1 MTLKRGPEKGIIRFG
16 IESPLMGYAD
26 YMVNW
31 TYDTNT
37 EKGMN
42 PYCLFSTNAQMYN
55 RVKLVRTGGST
66 FDFYFE
72 SNAGND
78 YPAFVFM
85 GEGGTT
91 DSNSITSYIVSIVS
105 AIPEDVYKES
115 DYAGNICF
123 GGIDVYA
130 KNWTALF
137 LKNIDIEAVRT
148 CIDFGGKG
156 FVGYDENSTGFVFG
170 IGGFIS
176 PRKSYINV
184 GENGIGYGQGSK
196 IQTIYHAGNLG
207 IATSSK
213 AGLVKGSGDITVDS
227 SGNVT
232 VNQSKA
238 LVSRTETDINADVF
252 KTPGIY
258 VAPISMIDVDTIG
271 FAETVELKGQSIV
284 MTVGQS
290 GTNVRY
296 QYIFVQE
303 EAGSYLYRRMLD
315 PISSEQEAFKYFMP
329 EIPTATSDKAGTV
342 KSGGDISVDSL
353 GNTSVKRNSFNNAG
367 DDAINID
374 NYPQADY
381 GVIPIWLN
389 TAEADGNPPGR
400 EGLVF
405 QAKYRSEQGSSG
417 TEYVDC
423 LTQFYVGNEGVRH
436 RTIVDYDEATKF
448 ENTPWSKINDDWY
461 FDLGTATVASSTSSS
476 ANVTFTGSSAFSSIR
491 TLLDGLS
498 LATMSNAMPNISL
511 GFSLATGNG
520 ITHYIRTKVSSISR
534 MSNGNYVLFAMY
546 QNPLFG
552 DENYVNVLRISI
564 TPSSYSCQTLKSL

>member
-1 MTLKRGPEKGIIRFG
+1 MARIKKLKENGATIYPATILDAVVDPSTNRKLSKTAIRYFTGGVGRYYKFMSFDIGGDKGMIRFG
-16 IESPLMGYAD
+16 IVSPLLGYGEFLID
-26 YMVNW
+26 W
-31 TYDTNT
+31 GWQGST
-37 EKGMN
+37 EKHCY
-42 PYCLFSTNAQMYN
+42 PYCLFSTNAQIYN

-66 FDFYFE
+66 FDAYFE
-72 SNAGND
+72 SNPGND
-78 YPAFVFM
+78 YATFVFM
-85 GEGGTT
+85 GQSGT
-91 DSNSITSYIVSIVS
+91 SVKSFSASGVSSIPT
-105 AIPEDVYKES
+105 VYKES
-115 DYAGNICF
+115 AYAGNFYF
-123 GGIDVYA
+123 GTITGTLA
-130 KNWTALF
+130 GTA
-137 LKNIDIEAVRT
+137 
-148 CIDFGGKG
+148 
-156 FVGYDENSTGFVFG
+156 
-170 IGGFIS
+170 
-176 PRKSYINV
+176 
-184 GENGIGYGQGSK
+184 
-196 IQTIYHAGNLG
+196 
-207 IATSSK
+207 
-213 AGLVKGSGDITVDS
+213 DS
-227 SGNVT
+227 
-232 VNQSKA
+232 SKA

-258 VAPISMIDVDTIG
+258 VAPISMIDVSGSEIGLYGKSTIITIG
-271 FAETVELKGQSIV
+271 NNDNSGYIEQVIITTIDDETKMFFRGWDL
-284 MTVGQS
+284 T
-290 GTNVRY
+290 T
-296 QYIFVQE
+296 
-303 EAGSYLYRRMLD
+303 EAYEFSPLLPD
-315 PISSEQEAFKYFMP
+315 I
-329 EIPTATSDKAGTV
+329 ATSSKAGTV

-417 TEYVDC
+417 IEYVDC

-498 LATMSNAMPNISL
+498 LATMSNAMPNIFL
-511 GFSLATGNG
+511 GFSLDTGNG
-520 ITHYIRTKVSSISR
+520 ITHYIRTNVSSISR
-534 MSNGNYVLFAMY
+534 LSNGNYALFSMY